1 MHLIDIGANLTHESF
16 ENDFEQVVADAKSA
30 QLRHI
35 IITGTDLA
43 TSKAAQKIAA
53 KQPDFF
59 SSTVGFHPHVAKSVS
74 SIDLSAAKFLS
85 CADHVAAIGET
96 GLDFNRNFSAK
107 EDQLRIFEHHLELA
121 AELQKPV
128 FLHQRDAHDEFFP
141 LLQKYRPNLVGGV
154 VHCFTDTARA
164 LHDYLELDMYI
175 GITGWICDERRGQEL
190 QRAVGKVP
198 EDRLLIETDSPY
210 LLPRS
215 LHPKPKSRRNEPA
228 HLIEVAKSIALHS
241 GRELD
246 DVVRCSTENAVRLFR
261 LPVSLSLETS

>member
-1 MHLIDIGANLTHESF
+1 MQLIDIGANLTHESF

-30 QLRHI
+30 KLSHI
-35 IITGTDLA
+35 ILTGTDLV
-43 TSKAAQKIAA
+43 TSKAAQKMAA

-59 SSTVGFHPHVAKSVS
+59 SSTVGFHPHIAKSVS
-74 SIDLSAAKFLS
+74 SIELSAAKFLS
-85 CADHVAAIGET
+85 CAAHVVAIGET

-128 FLHQRDAHDEFFP
+128 FLHQRDAHDAFLP

-154 VHCFTDTARA
+154 VHCFTDTVRA

-190 QRAVGKVP
+190 QRAVCKIP

-228 HLIEVAKSIALHS
+228 HLIEVAKSVAQYS
-241 GRELD
+241 GRELA
-246 DVVRCSTENAVRLFR
+246 DVVKSSTENAIRLFR
-261 LPVSLSLETS
+261 LPASLTLTTS

>member
-1 MHLIDIGANLTHESF
+1 MQLIDIGANLTHESF
-16 ENDFEQVVADAKSA
+16 ENDFEQVVAEAKSA
-30 QLRHI
+30 KLSHI
-35 IITGTDLA
+35 ILTGTDLA
-43 TSKAAQKIAA
+43 TSKSAQKMAT

-59 SSTVGFHPHVAKSVS
+59 SCTVGFHPHIATSVS
-74 SIDLSAAKFLS
+74 AIDLASAKTLS
-85 CADHVAAIGET
+85 CADHVVAIGET
-96 GLDFNRNFSAK
+96 GLEFNRYFSAK
-107 EDQLRIFEHHLELA
+107 EDQLRSFEHHLHLG
-121 AELQKPV
+121 AELQQPV

-154 VHCFTDTARA
+154 VHCFTDTAQA

-175 GITGWICDERRGQEL
+175 GITGWICDERRGREL
-190 QRAVGKVP
+190 QRAVGKIP
-198 EDRLLIETDSPY
+198 QDRLLIETDSPY